1 MRLPM
6 DSRNRGRL
14 WCCSRSDRS
23 ASRGCV
29 PARRAAQILALACD
43 LLSLWC
49 LRQVGDFAMARIA
62 CLPSPGTGVAG
73 YSSSLR
79 RSFDPKP
86 YLSLYIYIYIYI
98 EYTYSY
104 SYAYAYAY
112 AYTYIYIYIL
122 FYICHLVWACLQNH
136 RGCDSSGAV
145 AAKITVQPIKFRPAE
160 LNVLPHSRSASQGP
174 EAMMVPSISGAS
186 MAPRRQWKACLWLT
200 KVHRQL
206 QNIPGPG
213 AGAQSCHFSE
223 PQPAGPVWSLAW
235 QGARMSSRLIPYR
248 RLTGAT

>member
-112 AYTYIYIYIL
+112 AYTYIYIYIYFFIYVTWFGL
-122 FYICHLVWACLQNH
+122 ACKTT
-136 RGCDSSGAV
+136 AV
-145 AAKITVQPIKFRPAE
+145 VILRVLWRPR
-160 LNVLPHSRSASQGP
+160 SRSN
-174 EAMMVPSISGAS
+174 PSSF
-186 MAPRRQWKACLWLT
+186 
-200 KVHRQL
+200 
-206 QNIPGPG
+206 
-213 AGAQSCHFSE
+213 AQPS
-223 PQPAGPVWSLAW
+223 
-235 QGARMSSRLIPYR
+235 
-248 RLTGAT
+248 